1 MDAAFKASKKQSMN
15 AFINTPDGKKFEA
28 IYRFQVDMFAELM
41 AVGLPITGRS
51 TGLEG
56 FKWGHDTDSRINK
69 NPHPLPYI
77 PSEVYD
83 EKSGQFVN

>member
-1 MDAAFKASKKQSMN
+1 MN

-69 NPHPLPYI
+69 NPILARYPPL
-77 PSEVYD
+77 
-83 EKSGQFVN
+83 KSMMKNRGSLLN